1 MPLGSKEWGV
11 VESQSSPARAHE
23 PRRSAAIWIILIGI
37 LLVGAY
43 FRTLSLTDWD
53 DGTGQHPDERFFTDV
68 ASNVRLP
75 SSLGELYDSAR
86 SPLNPRSYNQF
97 PMFVYGPFPIYA
109 TRFVAAALTPN
120 DALPE
125 QVSSIAGPP
134 RMGADLNFP
143 SETRTD
149 FGPLVDNPE
158 RAIPKIGPLIDLF
171 NPDGVNLTSY
181 GQIVKVGR
189 TLAMLFDL
197 GSILMVFLI
206 ARRLFGARVGLLA
219 AALLAL
225 AVMPIQQSHFFVDP
239 IFSTFFALVALYW
252 AVRVAQG
259 GSWLSYAALG
269 VSIGAAM
276 ANRITLATLGLVAVV
291 AAGLAALCWARSAG
305 VRSQES
311 GFGRWWSIGF
321 DRFLTRELP
330 LLMLAGALTL
340 LAFRTLSPDSFSGS
354 LPSSPEMVG
363 PRILNI
369 DLLQGKGFLDM
380 RPDPR
385 FLANL
390 TTVRDLVSGKY
401 DFPPGQQWVGR
412 EAYVFPWTNMVLWG
426 MGPALGIAAWAG
438 WLGFG
443 GWGLGVGGWGLGVGG
458 WGLGVGGW
466 SRRRHGAQP
475 SALSPQPFSHAAW
488 VLFVWVGFYFGW
500 QGAQFAITMR
510 YLLPIYGALIIFAA
524 WLLVGLWDAGSR
536 ESGVGSRESRVGSR
550 RRQALRIGRWSL
562 VAVLLLTLGWAY
574 AFSRIYAQPHSRVIA
589 ARWLADH
596 AAPGSRVMAEIWDD
610 PLPLQTTTA
619 SWGGTFFGIES
630 APYAEDDQRKYT
642 GSYNSDGKYDDGLL
656 DQLDQADY
664 ITLTSNRVY
673 ASTSR
678 LRMRYPALMNYYSS
692 LFDGSLGFDLAAEVT
707 SYPNILGVQIP
718 DQGAEEAFSVY
729 DHPRVLI
736 FQKTPAYSR
745 QRAEELI
752 TQPVIWGE
760 VYKSPVNIADRNP
773 TALRLTAGQWPR
785 YTSGGTWQ
793 SLYPGGVWAA
803 IAPLSW
809 VAVLEL
815 LGLATFALLFRLLP
829 GLPDRGF
836 SLAKTLGLLAVA
848 YLAWLLGSLG
858 NGTGLPGMAGSAGAG
873 GLPLLPLPFTP
884 GTLWLC
890 ATPLLAGG
898 AFVAWRSRAELRTF
912 AMERRAALISA
923 EAIFLG
929 FLLLGLLL
937 RWLNPDLWHPARGGE
952 KPMDFAYLNAVLKSA
967 AFPPYDPW
975 HAGGYINY
983 YYFGFVVVGALI
995 HLSGVAPSV
1004 GYNLAVATIFGLTA
1018 LGAWGVVFNLGVR
1031 SRGSGVGG
1039 RTADEGGF
1047 LEAEVPTPDP
1057 RLPTPDPRLPTPDPR
1072 LPIIAALAPALLL
1085 LLGNLA
1091 QAFWYVGGYAA
1102 EQLPKGRP
1110 EWAFWDATRIVPGTV
1125 NEFPFFT
1132 FLFADL
1138 HAHMIVMPLSLALL
1152 GLGVAWVRGWGLGV
1166 GGWGRIVGL
1175 LAIMGLLA
1183 GAIRVTN
1190 TWDYP
1195 TFVGLTMFTVAWAT
1209 FRAQRAAGR
1218 SPLIAMAAGILVPLA
1233 FVLAGN
1239 LLFAPFTANF
1249 ATESSGLDLLIGGG
1263 ASGFLG
1269 SILQAQRTS
1278 VWEIIQLYGLWLFVA
1293 AAAGLM
1299 LVRRLAGP
1307 LVAAGLAGVLAVVV
1321 LAGSLLGWPALAIT
1335 LPMLTVGALLLWQL
1349 RRLPVLSQIP
1359 ILWGVAAVG
1368 LLAMVDLVV
1377 VKGDVG
1383 RMNTVFKFGLHAWT
1397 LFALSAAVAIPRLWA
1412 GVRGRESGV
1421 GGRGGLARAIWLLR
1435 GGLALLIIAALV
1447 YPLTATPARLADRW
1461 NPDAPHTLDGA
1472 AFMQTISEARNGQGN
1487 SLDEDTAAIS
1497 WLQQNV
1503 PGTQVIL
1510 EAHLPSYQWAGRIAT
1525 FTGLPTILGWEWH
1538 QVQQRSA
1545 VGAGPVIAAR
1555 QLTVANIY
1563 NTPDPQQALYSLHQY
1578 GVEYL
1583 YVGGVERATYDAAG
1597 LAKFPAMVGSG
1608 DLAVAFQSGQTT
1620 IYRVTKVGQP
1630 EMLTSDVP
1638 LVPPTE
1644 RTPPPLMLREPV
1656 NELPAVDEYAWNSL
1670 AHGSSWA
1677 ATIFWLL
1684 AIYGLAALG
1693 MPVARLAFGRAA
1705 DGGAAW
1711 AKIIGLLL
1719 LGYAVW
1725 LPTSLGLWRYNA
1737 WGVLGGLMIVL
1748 AVDVWAL
1755 ALLGIRESGVGSRE
1769 SGVDGNPDD
1778 ADELEDAPA
1787 PVGHWSFVVGLGDI
1801 LATLRKRRRAVIFG
1815 ELIFLGGFAALTL
1828 VRALNPDLWHPVWGG
1843 EKPMEFGFL
1852 NAILRSPV
1860 MPPYDPFFSGGY
1872 INYYYYGLYLVSLPM
1887 KLTGIDPAM
1896 GFNLA
1901 VATLFGLTL
1910 AGAYAVVA
1918 RITGRARYGL
1928 VGAGLVGVAGN
1939 VAAVIASGWSRG
1951 LPALQHALT
1960 DGGLAG
1966 VGARLG
1972 DWYIGPSRVI
1982 PFTINEF
1989 PAFTFLFADLHPHM
2003 IALPIGLLAA
2013 GVAYEIADCRLQ
2025 IADWAQRVAPLLLL
2039 ALALGALAVT
2049 NSWDF
2054 PTYALL
2060 GGLAIVGAAW
2070 RKGDHIGS
2078 PLRAAGVAITVALG
2092 GLALYA
2098 PFFDR
2103 YFAFVR
2109 GVGAVPLSGGTS
2121 IPDYLLVFGVPMA
2134 ILLPM
2139 VGGAAW
2145 RTLRRSLSP
2154 AIDRWI
2160 MIGLTTVLIV
2170 IAVVVPSM
2178 ALRAALSILLLATS
2192 AVLLR
2197 RKIGPAAWFTLLLAW
2212 VAWAVSLGIELI
2224 YIRDHLDGGD
2234 WFRMNTVFKFGL
2246 QAWVLLGLAAAASLP
2261 TSLRA
2266 LRRLGGRA
2274 AQAVGLIALAALGLL
2289 AAVYPLAATP
2299 SRVANRF
2306 DVQTGPTLDGLAF
2319 MRQTSFGY
2327 DCAAYGGC
2335 PPGVDQVTVD
2345 LRGDATAI
2353 EWLNREISG
2362 TPIVVQSDLWFY
2374 RAYGIRIAA
2383 NTGLPTVISAL
2394 HENEQ
2399 RDPSLTGKRD
2409 ADLASFYTTTDIDSA
2424 LRFLAKYQVN
2434 YIYVG
2439 GAEHAFY
2446 PAEGLAKFAAMED
2459 SYLSRVYD
2467 AEQVQIY
2474 QVRGVPQSYAIPAP
2488 VSRPA
2493 DSSHPDLP
2501 PGAITSDLA
2510 ALERAI
2516 VDNPTDGPTAFGLA
2530 DRYRGMGR
2538 LEEAVRVLT
2547 PAAQANPQDIGL
2559 HHLLGDILSDLGR
2572 HDEAQQAYLDAV
2584 QVDPSAGNWNKL
2596 GAALL
2601 GWGELDK
2608 AELALR
2614 QAIATDPGLPDPHY
2628 YLGRLFA
2635 QRQDRGQA
2643 MGELQTY
2650 LDLAPNGPWAA
2661 DASKLLADLAP

>member
-1 MPLGSKEWGV
+1 M
-11 VESQSSPARAHE
+11 
-23 PRRSAAIWIILIGI
+23 LIGI

-68 ASNVRLP
+68 ASNVHLP
-75 SSLGELYDSAR
+75 SGLGELYDSAR

-120 DALPE
+120 EALPE
-125 QVSSIAGPP
+125 QVRGIAGPP
-134 RMGADLNFP
+134 RMGADP
-143 SETRTD
+143 SAPNETRTD

-158 RAIPKIGPLIDLF
+158 RAIPKIGPLIALL
-171 NPDGVNLTSY
+171 NPDGVNLTGY
-181 GQIVKVGR
+181 GEIVKVGR

-206 ARRLFGARVGLLA
+206 ARRLFDARVGLLA

-225 AVMPIQQSHFFVDP
+225 SVMPIQQSHFFVDP
-239 IFSTFFALVALYW
+239 IFSTFFALVSLYW

-276 ANRITLATLGLVAVV
+276 ANRITLATLGLVAV
-291 AAGLAALCWARSAG
+291 AAALLAASQFAQRS
-305 VRSQES
+305 RQNIQHSPFTIQQ
-311 GFGRWWSIGF
+311 FF

-363 PRILNI
+363 PRIVDI
-369 DLLQGKGFLDM
+369 GLLQGKGYLDF

-385 FLANL
+385 FIANL
-390 TTVRDLVSGKY
+390 TTVRGLVSGEY
-401 DFPPGQQWVGR
+401 DFPPSQQWVGR
-412 EAYVFPWTNMVLWG
+412 AAYLFPWTNMVLWG
-426 MGPALGIAAWAG
+426 MGPALGLAAWAG
-438 WLGFG
+438 WILFG
-443 GWGLGVGGWGLGVGG
+443 VLSVWRSVGPKHSAPTVAPEP
-458 WGLGVGGW
+458 
-466 SRRRHGAQP
+466 SRWRWAQNA
-475 SALSPQPFSHAAW
+475 SALPLW
-488 VLFVWVGFYFGW
+488 VWVGFYFGW

-524 WLLVGLWDAGSR
+524 WLLVGLWDWGTGDR
-536 ESGVGSRESRVGSR
+536 EQGTGDRG
-550 RRQALRIGRWSL
+550 LGRWLFPHSCWAL

-574 AFSRIYAQPHSRVIA
+574 AFSRIYTQPHSRVIA

-596 AAPGSRVMAEIWDD
+596 APPGSQVMAEVWDD
-610 PLPLQTTTA
+610 PLPLQSTPA
-619 SWGGTFFGIES
+619 SWGGTYFGISS
-630 APYAEDDQRKYT
+630 APYAEDEPRKYV
-642 GSYNSDGKYDDGLL
+642 GAYNRDGTYDDGLL

-678 LRMRYPALMNYYSS
+678 LRMRYPALMNYYRS
-692 LFDGSLGFDLAAEVT
+692 LFDGSLGFTLAAEVT

-760 VYKSPVNIADRNP
+760 VYKSPVNVADRNA

-785 YTSGGTWQ
+785 YTTGGTWLD
-793 SLYPGGVWAA
+793 LYPQGVWAA
-803 IAPLSW
+803 VAPLSW

-815 LGLATFALLFRLLP
+815 LGLAAFALLFRLLP

-836 SLAKTLGLLAVA
+836 SIAKTLGLLGVA

-858 NGTGLPGMAGSAGAG
+858 NGTGLPGMAGSAAAG

-890 ATPLLAGG
+890 AAPLLAGG
-898 AFVAWRSRAELRTF
+898 AYAAWRQREELRAF
-912 AMERRAALISA
+912 AGERRAALLSA
-923 EAIFLG
+923 EGIFLG

-983 YYFGFVVVGALI
+983 YYFGFVIVGALI

-1004 GYNLAVATIFGLTA
+1004 GYNLAVATLFGLTA
-1018 LGAWGVVFNLGVR
+1018 LGAWGVVFNLLAPGGIR
-1031 SRGSGVGG
+1031 GQGSGIGG
-1039 RTADEGGF
+1039 QAEDETQSR
-1047 LEAEVPTPDP
+1047 EARSPTPAP
-1057 RLPTPDPRLPTPDPR
+1057 RS
-1072 LPIIAALAPALLL
+1072 PIIAAALAPALLL

-1091 QAFWYVGGYAA
+1091 QAFWYLSGYAA
-1102 EQLPKGRP
+1102 AQLPKGRP
-1110 EWAFWDATRIVPGTV
+1110 EWAFWDATRIVDGTV

-1152 GLGVAWVRGWGLGV
+1152 GMGVAWVRGQGTGDRGQGTGDRGQGTGDRGQGIGSRWLRPYTLSAV
-1166 GGWGRIVGL
+1166 PYTL
-1175 LAIMGLLA
+1175 LMGLLA

-1195 TFVGLTMFTVAWAT
+1195 TFVGLTMLTVAWAT
-1209 FRAQRAAGR
+1209 FRFQRAAAR
-1218 SPLIAMAAGILVPLA
+1218 SPLIAMAAGILAPLA
-1233 FVLAGN
+1233 FVLVGN

-1249 ATESSGLDLLIGGG
+1249 ATESSGVAPLIDGGVPGLLGGLL
-1263 ASGFLG
+1263 A
-1269 SILQAQRTS
+1269 AERTS
-1278 VWEIIQLYGLWLFVA
+1278 VWELIQLYGLWVFVA
-1293 AAAGLM
+1293 AAAGL
-1299 LVRRLAGP
+1299 LLIRRLAGP
-1307 LVAAGLAGVLAVVV
+1307 LAAGGLAGVLSIVAII
-1321 LAGSLLGWPALAIT
+1321 GSLMGWPALSLT
-1335 LPMLTVGALLLWQL
+1335 LPMLAVGALLLWQL
-1349 RRLPVLSQIP
+1349 RRLPTRSLLP
-1359 ILWGVAAVG
+1359 ILWGVAAIG

-1383 RMNTVFKFGLHAWT
+1383 RLNTVFKFGLHAWT
-1397 LFALSAAVAIPRLWA
+1397 LFALSAAVALPRIWVGDRGQGTGDRIRRA
-1412 GVRGRESGV
+1412 SIGIWSVRGS
-1421 GGRGGLARAIWLLR
+1421 
-1435 GGLALLIIAALV
+1435 LALLIIAALV

-1461 NPDAPHTLDGA
+1461 DPGAPHTLDGA
-1472 AFMQTISEARNGQGN
+1472 AFMRTISEARNGQGN
-1487 SLDEDTAAIS
+1487 SLDEDAAAIS

-1503 PGTQVIL
+1503 PGTPVIL

-1538 QVQQRSA
+1538 QVQQRNV

-1555 QLTVANIY
+1555 QQTVAEIY
-1563 NTPDPQQALYSLHQY
+1563 STPDPQRALDDLHQY

-1597 LAKFPAMVGSG
+1597 LSKFPAMVASG

-1620 IYRVTKVGQP
+1620 IYRVTKVGRP

-1656 NELPAVDEYAWNSL
+1656 NELPAVDEYAWNGL
-1670 AHGSSWA
+1670 ARGSSWA

-1693 MPVARLAFGRAA
+1693 MPVARLVFGRAA

-1711 AKIIGLLL
+1711 AKVIGLLL

-1725 LPTSLGLWRYNA
+1725 LPASLGLWRYDA
-1737 WGVLGGLMIVL
+1737 WGVAGGLVIVLAINVAALIAGEGRIENEKLRVENAKHSQFSILNSQFLGGL
-1748 AVDVWAL
+1748 
-1755 ALLGIRESGVGSRE
+1755 R
-1769 SGVDGNPDD
+1769 
-1778 ADELEDAPA
+1778 
-1787 PVGHWSFVVGLGDI
+1787 
-1801 LATLRKRRRAVIFG
+1801 ATGASLRDKRRAVIIG
-1815 ELIFLGGFAALTL
+1815 ELVFLGGFAAMAII
-1828 VRALNPDLWHPVWGG
+1828 RALNPDLWHPVWGG

-1887 KLTGIDPAM
+1887 KITGIEPAM

-1901 VATLFGLTL
+1901 VATLLGLTL
-1910 AGAYAVVA
+1910 AGAFAVVA

-1928 VGAGLVGVAGN
+1928 VGAGLVGLAGN
-1939 VAAVIASGWSRG
+1939 LTAIVASGWSRG
-1951 LPALQHALT
+1951 LPALRQALA

-1966 VGARLG
+1966 IGARLG

-2013 GVAYEIADCRLQ
+2013 GVAYEVR
-2025 IADWAQRVAPLLLL
+2025 AQQRAPRAAAPLL

-2078 PLRAAGVAITVALG
+2078 PLRAAGLAIAVAVG
-2092 GLALYA
+2092 GLVMYA

-2109 GVGAVPLSGGTS
+2109 GVGAVPLSGGTT
-2121 IPDYLLVFGVPMA
+2121 IPDYLLVFGVPLA
-2134 ILLPM
+2134 ILLPAL
-2139 VGGAAW
+2139 GGAAW
-2145 RTLRRSLSP
+2145 RTMRLPRTP
-2154 AIDRWI
+2154 AFGRWAV
-2160 MIGLTTVLIV
+2160 IGLATILAVAA
-2170 IAVVVPSM
+2170 IAVPSM
-2178 ALRAALSILLLATS
+2178 ALRAALALLLLLAG

-2197 RKIGPAAWFTLLLAW
+2197 RRVGPAAWFTLLLAW
-2212 VAWAVSLGIELI
+2212 VAWAVSLGVELI

-2261 TSLRA
+2261 ASLRA
-2266 LRRLGGRA
+2266 LRRLGGKA
-2274 AQAVGLIALAALGLL
+2274 AQTAGVVALAALGLL
-2289 AAVYPLAATP
+2289 AAVYPLAATL

-2335 PPGVDQVTVD
+2335 PPGVGQVTVD

-2353 EWLNREISG
+2353 GWLNREISG

-2399 RDPSLTGKRD
+2399 RDPTLTGRRD
-2409 ADLASFYTTTDIDSA
+2409 ADLADFYTTTDIDGA

-2439 GAEHAFY
+2439 GVEHAFY
-2446 PAEGLAKFAAMED
+2446 PA
-2459 SYLSRVYD
+2459 
-2467 AEQVQIY
+2467 
-2474 QVRGVPQSYAIPAP
+2474 
-2488 VSRPA
+2488 
-2493 DSSHPDLP
+2493 
-2501 PGAITSDLA
+2501 
-2510 ALERAI
+2510 
-2516 VDNPTDGPTAFGLA
+2516 
-2530 DRYRGMGR
+2530 
-2538 LEEAVRVLT
+2538 
-2547 PAAQANPQDIGL
+2547 
-2559 HHLLGDILSDLGR
+2559 
-2572 HDEAQQAYLDAV
+2572 
-2584 QVDPSAGNWNKL
+2584 
-2596 GAALL
+2596 
-2601 GWGELDK
+2601 
-2608 AELALR
+2608 
-2614 QAIATDPGLPDPHY
+2614 
-2628 YLGRLFA
+2628 
-2635 QRQDRGQA
+2635 
-2643 MGELQTY
+2643 
-2650 LDLAPNGPWAA
+2650 
-2661 DASKLLADLAP
+2661 